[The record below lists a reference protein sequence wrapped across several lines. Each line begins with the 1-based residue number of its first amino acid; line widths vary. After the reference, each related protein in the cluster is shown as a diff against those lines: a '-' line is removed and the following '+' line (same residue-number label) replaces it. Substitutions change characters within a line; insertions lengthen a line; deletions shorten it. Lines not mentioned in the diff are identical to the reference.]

1 MGSSKQ
7 ASDFETIYTFLFNYI
22 KRTYDRGNDIAE
34 ALRKMEVPDTKLWKP
49 SLQVSL
55 SSDAD
60 EEKRENRQYELD
72 YKAEFDEFMKRKR
85 AFEENS
91 YKAYAE
97 IWARCNKAMQGK
109 IESRKDYDSEIYNK
123 PIKLIEAIKEHA
135 LNYEESRYEMSIILD
150 AFKAFINCR
159 QNEKEGLQDY
169 TRRFKVAR
177 EILNSHLGGGIIL
190 QKFVETMSGYDP
202 SDGDKVKELVKKV
215 DEQLASFV
223 YLVNSDQTKYGSV
236 IKGLH
241 SQKALGNDQYP
252 RTVVESNSVLS
263 THRYDNSREFPPK
276 KNEKKEKEKETT
288 DKDEG
293 PTLSFAQ
300 LEGKC
305 YCCGKA
311 GHRSPDCYK
320 KSKIPREEWAINKT
334 QIANVVQ
341 EGESKEEVQEKST
354 EKHIGWAGVHCM
366 FTQDNKV
373 ENFEQDLKKLI
384 LLDSDSNAT
393 IFL

>member
-7 ASDFETIYTFLFNYI
+7 ASDFETTYTFLFNYI

-241 SQKALGNDQYP
+241 SQKVLGNDQYP

-334 QIANVVQ
+334 QMANVVQ
-341 EGESKEEVQEKST
+341 ERESKEEVQEKST

-373 ENFEQDLKKLI
+373 ENFEQDLK
-384 LLDSDSNAT
+384 S
-393 IFL
+393 

>member
-1 MGSSKQ
+1 MGRFSNQNGGRGRGRGRGWVDSNRSKDKNPKKKKTLEDHYFYVGSSKQ
-7 ASDFETIYTFLFNYI
+7 ASDFETTYTFLLNYI

-72 YKAEFDEFMKRKR
+72 YKAEYDEFMKRKR

-159 QNEKEGLQDY
+159 
-169 TRRFKVAR
+169 
-177 EILNSHLGGGIIL
+177 
-190 QKFVETMSGYDP
+190 
-202 SDGDKVKELVKKV
+202 
-215 DEQLASFV
+215 
-223 YLVNSDQTKYGSV
+223 
-236 IKGLH
+236 
-241 SQKALGNDQYP
+241 
-252 RTVVESNSVLS
+252 
-263 THRYDNSREFPPK
+263 
-276 KNEKKEKEKETT
+276 
-288 DKDEG
+288 
-293 PTLSFAQ
+293 
-300 LEGKC
+300 
-305 YCCGKA
+305 
-311 GHRSPDCYK
+311 
-320 KSKIPREEWAINKT
+320 
-334 QIANVVQ
+334 
-341 EGESKEEVQEKST
+341 
-354 EKHIGWAGVHCM
+354 
-366 FTQDNKV
+366 
-373 ENFEQDLKKLI
+373 
-384 LLDSDSNAT
+384 
-393 IFL
+393 